1 MENFGFFLN
10 FRIFLTKT
18 RKIQYKA
25 YDRKKIHKS
34 MGTLKKHKI
43 ITKRLRYFPAF
54 YWIFRV
60 LVKKKAE
67 I

>member
-34 MGTLKKHKI
+34 IGTLKKHKI
-43 ITKRLRYFPAF
+43 ITKRLRYFPDF
-54 YWIFRV
+54 LLDFPRFS
-60 LVKKKAE
+60 KKKAE